1 MNMSRSL
8 RAETRNRAKD
18 DLKRVINAIEKVR
31 KWEKRWVLLKDT
43 QLVVPKWLPVA
54 PVQPKQ
60 STTSLDLMGD
70 TNSSSQ
76 MNEDSNASF
85 IEDSNQTQTMD
96 PIDYNNKVGQN
107 IDFSNVTSETTGN
120 RQDSDEPLLK
130 RTRL

>member
-1 MNMSRSL
+1 MTIS
-8 RAETRNRAKD
+8 
-18 DLKRVINAIEKVR
+18 
-31 KWEKRWVLLKDT
+31 
-43 QLVVPKWLPVA
+43 
-54 PVQPKQ
+54 
-60 STTSLDLMGD
+60 GD

-96 PIDYNNKVGQN
+96 PIDYNNKTGQN

-120 RQDSDEPLLK
+120 RPDSDEPLLK